1 MTKPRLFTACVF
13 DIETTALEAVGAG
26 MVLVAVVKPLGDP
39 KCRVFRIDRSGD
51 EFGHEVNLLKKLFV
65 ELEKYNLV
73 IGHNI
78 EGFDIPFIKTRARVL
93 GVPFTYRPLVYDTL
107 KGFKRTGFRT
117 VLNKIGKPSAGLDMV
132 VDGYGHT
139 QRKTKIYPAAWWA
152 SVWGSVSDRSV
163 AMTEM
168 IEHCVR
174 DVEMNELVWWDV
186 FQDDPNPTLKRC
198 K

>member
-1 MTKPRLFTACVF
+1 MPKPKLFNACVF

-26 MVLVAVVKPLGDP
+26 MVLVAVVKPVGDAR
-39 KCRVFRIDRSGD
+39 CRVFRIDRSGD
-51 EFGHEVNLLKKLFV
+51 EFGHEVNLLKKLFA
-65 ELEKYNLV
+65 ELERYQLV

-78 EGFDIPFIKTRARVL
+78 EGYDFPFIKTRARVL
-93 GVPFTYRPLVYDTL
+93 GIPFTHRPLVYDTL

-132 VDGYGHT
+132 VDGYGHL
-139 QRKTKIYPAAWWA
+139 QRKTKIYPQAWWA

-174 DVEMNELVWWDV
+174 DVEMNEAIFWDV
-186 FQDDPNPTLKRC
+186 MVDDPNPTIKRV

>member
-1 MTKPRLFTACVF
+1 MRKPKAFSACVF

-39 KCRVFRIDRSGD
+39 RCRVFRIDRTGD
-51 EFGHEVNLLKKLFV
+51 ELGHEVNLLCKLFK
-65 ELEKYNLV
+65 ELEQFALV

-78 EGFDIPFIKTRARVL
+78 EGYDFPFIKTRARIL
-93 GVPFTYRPLVYDTL
+93 GIPFTYRPLVYDTL
-107 KGFKRTGFRT
+107 KAFKRTGFRT

-132 VDGYGHT
+132 VDGYGHL
-139 QRKTKIYPAAWWA
+139 QRKTKIYPQAWWA

-174 DVEMNELVWWDV
+174 DVEMNEQIFWDV
-186 FQDDPNPTLKRC
+186 MLDDPNPTIKRV

>member
-1 MTKPRLFTACVF
+1 MSKPRPFTACVF

-26 MVLVAVVKPLGDP
+26 MVLVAVVKPMGDP

-51 EFGHEVNLLKKLFV
+51 EYGHEVNLLTKLFA
-65 ELEKYNLV
+65 ELEKYSVV

-78 EGFDIPFIKTRARVL
+78 EGYDFPFIKTRARVL
-93 GVPFTYRPLVYDTL
+93 GIPFNVHPFVYDTL
-107 KGFKRTGFRT
+107 KGFRRTKFRT
-117 VLNKIGKPSAGLDMV
+117 VLNAIGKPSAGLDMV

-139 QRKTKIYPAAWWA
+139 QRKTKIYPRAWWA
-152 SVWGSVSDRSV
+152 SVWGSASDRSV

-174 DVEMNELVWWDV
+174 DVEMNEQIYHDV
-186 FQDDPNPTLKRC
+186 VRDDPNPVMRRLR
-198 K
+198 

>member
-1 MTKPRLFTACVF
+1 MSKPRLFAACVF

-26 MVLVAVVKPLGDP
+26 MVLVAVVKPVGDAR
-39 KCRVFRIDRSGD
+39 CRVFRIDRSGD
-51 EFGHEVNLLKKLFV
+51 EFGHEKNLLIKLFA
-65 ELEKYNLV
+65 ELERYNLV

-78 EGFDIPFIKTRARVL
+78 EGYDFPFLKTRARVL
-93 GVPFTYRPLVYDTL
+93 GVPFTYRPLCYDTL

-152 SVWGSVSDRSV
+152 SVWGSPSDRSV

-168 IEHCVR
+168 IDHCVK
-174 DVEMNELVWWDV
+174 DVEMNEAIFWDV
-186 FQDDPNPTLKRC
+186 MQDDTNPVIKRI